1 MRHPLRLRLLLRD
14 LAAGSAFGAMAVS
27 GQLPLWALGVFF
39 TALVLALFNVRL
51 VARHSR
57 LSALGLLVAAVLLG
71 LQLTSGAMN
80 AVVAACSFAGLI
92 AAQRMLSTPDAA
104 AEGQTHLTG
113 LLMVAGGAALSG
125 DMTYALCLIAF
136 GVLASLALAL
146 GVVEAAVPDGEPV
159 PVRAVMRPLSAG
171 LAFAVTGAVAFFV
184 LFPRLN
190 WAMVGPRSAPGLGAV
205 SSAGYS
211 NTVRLGGAG
220 TIKGNP
226 RVVLRALLTPDP
238 GTDALDAYWV
248 GRTYDTFDG
257 LEWSNVVGAQQT
269 ERQITLRPASD
280 TLLHQRIELLPAYG
294 ARTLIAL
301 ETPSRLG
308 NAMAHTPTGTR
319 TSPVQLQGGGEVRFT
334 VTAPSYTY
342 EAYSLPPDARAGL
355 SSALLEAEKDQLL
368 ALPTRLDPRL
378 AQLAARVLQGEKEPL
393 AAARRLASFLQRDY
407 AYTLDQEG
415 TSADPL
421 SDFLFVRKAGHCE
434 HFATALTLMLRTQG
448 IGARLAT
455 GFFGGTRVDGGY
467 LVRAGDAHA
476 WTHVLVPGRGF
487 VTVDATP
494 PSHRS
499 SQGPVLLE
507 KLLAIY
513 EAVEARWRNSVV
525 DYSFRDQFELA
536 SALVRPPRPPPG
548 ARESAA
554 PSRLPPP
561 RAWATAA
568 VIAFLV
574 WRVGRLASRWTGRA
588 PVLEATRF
596 LDRVDAALQK
606 AHVPR
611 FEHETLEDLTTRL
624 AREGHPLALA
634 LTPLTRRYLEAR
646 FGGRA
651 LREGEAEHLLAT
663 LRRAL
668 DAEAER
674 RAAKPA
680 SQTSP
685 TARAS

>member
-1 MRHPLRLRLLLRD
+1 MNRPLRLKLTLRD

-27 GQLPLWALGVFF
+27 GQLPLWALAVFF
-39 TALVLALFNVRL
+39 LALVLALFNVRL
-51 VARHSR
+51 VARHAR
-57 LSALGLLVAAVLLG
+57 LSALALLVAAVLLG

-92 AAQRMLSTPDAA
+92 AAQRMLSAPDAA

-136 GVLASLALAL
+136 GVLASLSLAL
-146 GVVEAAVPDGEPV
+146 GVVESAVPDGEPV
-159 PVRAVMRPLSAG
+159 PVRAVMRPLSVG
-171 LAFAVTGAVAFFV
+171 LAFAVAGAVAFFV

-220 TIKGNP
+220 TIKSNP
-226 RVVLRALLTPDP
+226 RVVLRATLTPDP
-238 GTDALDAYWV
+238 GKDALEAYWV

-257 LEWSNVVGAQQT
+257 MEWTNVVGAKQT

-301 ETPSRLG
+301 EMPSRLG

-319 TSPVQLQGGGEVRFT
+319 NSPVQLQGGGEVRFT

-342 EAYSLPPDARAGL
+342 EAYSLPPDAKAGL
-355 SSALLEAEKDQLL
+355 AAGIVQAERDQLL
-368 ALPTRLDPRL
+368 ALPEHLDPRV

-393 AAARRLASFLQRDY
+393 AAARKLAAFLQRDY
-407 AYTLDQEG
+407 AYTLEQAG
-415 TSADPL
+415 TPEDPL
-421 SDFLFVRKAGHCE
+421 SEFLFVRKAGHCE

-455 GFFGGTRVDGGY
+455 GFYGGTRVDGGY

-476 WTHVLVPGRGF
+476 WTHVLVPDRGF

-494 PSHRS
+494 PSNRT
-499 SQGPVLLE
+499 SQGSVLLE
-507 KLLAIY
+507 KLLAFY

-536 SALVRPPRPPPG
+536 SALVRPPRRPPG
-548 ARESAA
+548 ARESSA
-554 PSRLPPP
+554 PSRLPPA
-561 RAWATAA
+561 RAWVTAA
-568 VIAFLV
+568 VVGFVI
-574 WRVGRLASRWTGRA
+574 WRAGRFVSRWTNRA
-588 PVLEATRF
+588 PVLQATRF
-596 LDRVDAALQK
+596 LDRVDAALRK

-646 FGGRA
+646 FGGRV

-668 DAEAER
+668 EAEAAR
-674 RAAKPA
+674 RAARPA
-680 SQTSP
+680 SQPGP

>member
-1 MRHPLRLRLLLRD
+1 MKRPLRLRLALRD
-14 LAAGSAFGAMAVS
+14 LAAGFAFGAMAMS
-27 GQLPLWALGVFF
+27 GQLPVWVLVLFLG
-39 TALVLALFNVRL
+39 ALVLALFDVRL
-51 VARHSR
+51 VARFHR
-57 LSALGLLVAAVLLG
+57 LSALGLLVVAVLLG

-80 AVVAACSFAGLI
+80 AVVAACSFASLI
-92 AAQRMLSTPDAA
+92 AAQRMLSTPNAA

-136 GVLASLALAL
+136 GVLASLSLAL

-159 PVRAVMRPLSAG
+159 PVRAVLRPLSTG
-171 LAFAVTGAVAFFV
+171 LMFAVAGAVAFFV

-226 RVVLRALLTPDP
+226 RVVLRATLTPDP
-238 GTDALDAYWV
+238 GREALDAYWV

-257 LEWSNVVGAQQT
+257 MEWTNVVGAQQT

-301 ETPSRLG
+301 EMPSRLG

-319 TSPVQLQGGGEVRFT
+319 GSPVQLQGGGEVRFT
-334 VTAPSYTY
+334 VSAPSYTY
-342 EAYSLPPDARAGL
+342 EAYSLPPDAKAGL
-355 SSALLEAEKDQLL
+355 SPGLVQAERDQLL
-368 ALPTRLDPRL
+368 ALPEHLDPRV
-378 AQLAARVLQGEKEPL
+378 AQLAAQVLQGEKEPL
-393 AAARRLASFLQRDY
+393 AAARKLAAFLQRDY
-407 AYTLDQEG
+407 GYTLEQAG
-415 TSADPL
+415 TPEDPL
-421 SDFLFVRKAGHCE
+421 AEFLFVRKAGHCE

-455 GFFGGTRVDGGY
+455 GFYGGTRMDGGY

-487 VTVDATP
+487 ITVDATP
-494 PSHRS
+494 PSNRP
-499 SQGPVLLE
+499 SQGSALLE
-507 KLLAIY
+507 NLLAFY

-536 SALVRPPRPPPG
+536 RALVRPPRRAPG
-548 ARESAA
+548 APANNA

-561 RAWATAA
+561 RAWVTAA
-568 VIAFLV
+568 VVAFAV
-574 WRVGRLASRWTGRA
+574 WRAGRFVSRWTGRA

-606 AHVPR
+606 ARVPR
-611 FEHETLEDLTTRL
+611 LEHESLEDLTTRL
-624 AREGHPLALA
+624 ARDGHPLALA

-668 DAEAER
+668 DAEAAR
-674 RAAKPA
+674 RAVKPDGQA
-680 SQTSP
+680 GP

>member
-1 MRHPLRLRLLLRD
+1 MKRPLRLRLVLRD

-27 GQLPLWALGVFF
+27 GQLPLWALGLFLG
-39 TALVLALFNVRL
+39 ALVLALCDVRL

-136 GVLASLALAL
+136 GVLASLSLAL

-171 LAFAVTGAVAFFV
+171 LAFAVAGAVAFFV

-226 RVVLRALLTPDP
+226 RVVLRATLTPDP
-238 GTDALDAYWV
+238 ERDALDAYWV

-257 LEWSNVVGAQQT
+257 MEWANVVGAKQT

-301 ETPSRLG
+301 EMPSRLG

-319 TSPVQLQGGGEVRFT
+319 SSPVQLQGGGEVRFT
-334 VTAPSYTY
+334 IAAPSYTY
-342 EAYSLPPDARAGL
+342 EAYSLPPDARTGMSAGL
-355 SSALLEAEKDQLL
+355 VQAERDQLL
-368 ALPTRLDPRL
+368 AVPEHLDPRV
-378 AQLAARVLQGEKEPL
+378 ARLAAQVLQGEKEPL
-393 AAARRLASFLQRDY
+393 AAARKLAAFLQRDY
-407 AYTLDQEG
+407 AYTLEQAG
-415 TSADPL
+415 TPEDPL
-421 SDFLFVRKAGHCE
+421 ADFLFVRKAGHCE

-455 GFFGGTRVDGGY
+455 GFYGGTRVDGGY

-494 PSHRS
+494 PSNRT
-499 SQGPVLLE
+499 SQGSVLLE
-507 KLLAIY
+507 KLLAFY

-536 SALVRPPRPPPG
+536 SALVRPPRRPAGSP
-548 ARESAA
+548 ANEA

-561 RAWATAA
+561 RAWVTAA
-568 VIAFLV
+568 VVAFVV
-574 WRVGRLASRWTGRA
+574 WRAARFASRWTGRA
-588 PVLEATRF
+588 PTLEATRF
-596 LDRVDAALQK
+596 LDRVDALLQR

-611 FEHETLEDLTTRL
+611 MEQETLEDLTTRL
-624 AREGHPLALA
+624 ARDGHPLALA
-634 LTPLTRRYLEAR
+634 MTPLTRRYLEAR

-668 DAEAER
+668 DAEAAR
-674 RAAKPA
+674 RAVKPA
-680 SQTSP
+680 GQAGP

>member
-1 MRHPLRLRLLLRD
+1 MRLRLTLRD

-39 TALVLALFNVRL
+39 GALVLALCDVRL
-51 VARHSR
+51 VARHAR
-57 LSALGLLVAAVLLG
+57 LSASALLIAAVLLG

-92 AAQRMLSTPDAA
+92 AAQRMLSAPDAA

-125 DMTYALCLIAF
+125 DMTYAMCLIAF
-136 GVLASLALAL
+136 GVLASLSLAL

-171 LAFAVTGAVAFFV
+171 LAFAVAGAMAFFI

-205 SSAGYS
+205 SAAGYS

-226 RVVLRALLTPDP
+226 RVVLRATLTPDP
-238 GTDALDAYWV
+238 DRDALDAYWV

-257 LEWSNVVGAQQT
+257 MEWTNVVGARQT

-319 TSPVQLQGGGEVRFT
+319 SSPVQLQGGGEVRFT

-342 EAYSLPPDARAGL
+342 EAYSLPPDTKAGL
-355 SSALLEAEKDQLL
+355 AAGLVQAERDQLL
-368 ALPTRLDPRL
+368 AVPEHLDPRVS
-378 AQLAARVLQGEKEPL
+378 QLAARVLQGEKEPL
-393 AAARRLASFLQRDY
+393 AAARKLAAFLQKDY
-407 AYTLDQEG
+407 AYTLEQEG
-415 TSADPL
+415 TPEDPL
-421 SDFLFVRKAGHCE
+421 SDFLFVHKGGHCE

-448 IGARLAT
+448 IAARLAT
-455 GFFGGTRVDGGY
+455 GFYGGTRVDGGY

-494 PSHRS
+494 PSNRT
-499 SQGPVLLE
+499 SQGSVLLE
-507 KLLAIY
+507 KLLAFY

-536 SALVRPPRPPPG
+536 SALVRPPRRPRG
-548 ARESAA
+548 ATENET
-554 PSRLPPP
+554 PSRLPPA
-561 RAWATAA
+561 RAWVTAA
-568 VIAFLV
+568 VVAFGV
-574 WRVGRLASRWTGRA
+574 WRAGRFVSRWTRRA
-588 PVLEATRF
+588 PALEATRF
-596 LDRVDAALQK
+596 LDRVDALLQR

-611 FEHETLEDLTTRL
+611 FEHESLEDLTTRL

-646 FGGRA
+646 FGGRV

-668 DAEAER
+668 DAEAAR
-674 RAAKPA
+674 RAVKTAGQA
-680 SQTSP
+680 GP

>member
-1 MRHPLRLRLLLRD
+1 MRRPLRLRLLLRD

-27 GQLPLWALGVFF
+27 GQLPLWTLGVFS
-39 TALVLALFNVRL
+39 TALVLALFDVRL

-57 LSALGLLVAAVLLG
+57 LSALGLLAAAVLLG

-80 AVVAACSFAGLI
+80 AVVAACAFAGLI

-159 PVRAVMRPLSAG
+159 PVRAVMRPLSSG
-171 LAFAVTGAVAFFV
+171 LAFAVAGAVAFFV

-226 RVVLRALLTPDP
+226 RVVLRAALTPDP

-257 LEWSNVVGAQQT
+257 MEWSNVVGAQQT

-319 TSPVQLQGGGEVRFT
+319 YSLVQLQGGSEVRFT

-342 EAYSLPPDARAGL
+342 EAYSLPPGAKAGL
-355 SSALLEAEKDQLL
+355 SSALLQAERDQLL
-368 ALPTRLDPRL
+368 ALPDHLDPRV

-393 AAARRLASFLQRDY
+393 AAAQKLAAFLQRDY
-407 AYTLDQEG
+407 AYTLEQEG
-415 TSADPL
+415 TPEDPL

-434 HFATALTLMLRTQG
+434 HFATALTLLLRTQG

-455 GFFGGTRVDGGY
+455 GFYGGTRVDGGY

-494 PSHRS
+494 PSNRS
-499 SQGPVLLE
+499 SQGSVLLE
-507 KLLAIY
+507 KLLAFY
-513 EAVEARWRNSVV
+513 EAMEARWRNSVV

-548 ARESAA
+548 ASKDAT

-568 VIAFLV
+568 VVAFIA
-574 WRVGRLASRWTGRA
+574 WRAGRFASRWTGRA

-596 LDRVDAALQK
+596 VDRVDAVLQK

-668 DAEAER
+668 DAEAAR
-674 RAAKPA
+674 RAAKA
-680 SQTSP
+680 AGQAGP

>member
-1 MRHPLRLRLLLRD
+1 MKRPLRLRLILRD
-14 LAAGSAFGAMAVS
+14 LAAAAAFGAMAVS
-27 GQLPLWALGVFF
+27 GQLPLPVLGAFLG
-39 TALVLALFNVRL
+39 ALVLALCGLRL
-51 VARHSR
+51 VARHAR
-57 LSALGLLVAAVLLG
+57 LSALGLLVVAVLLG

-104 AEGQTHLTG
+104 ADGQTHLTS

-125 DMTYALCLIAF
+125 DMTYALCLITF
-136 GVLASLALAL
+136 GVLASLSLAL

-171 LAFAVTGAVAFFV
+171 VAFAVAGAVAFFV

-190 WAMVGPRSAPGLGAV
+190 WAMVGPRSAPGLGA

-226 RVVLRALLTPDP
+226 RVVLRATLTPDP
-238 GTDALDAYWV
+238 GLDALDAYWV

-257 LEWSNVVGAQQT
+257 MEWSNVVGAQQI

-280 TLLHQRIELLPAYG
+280 TLIHQRVELLPAYG
-294 ARTLIAL
+294 ASTLIAL
-301 ETPSRLG
+301 EMPSRLG
-308 NAMAHTPTGTR
+308 NARAHSPTGTR
-319 TSPVQLQGGGEVRFT
+319 SSPVQLRGGGEVRFT

-342 EAYSLPPDARAGL
+342 EAYSLPPDAKAGL
-355 SSALLEAEKDQLL
+355 APGLVQAERDQLL
-368 ALPTRLDPRL
+368 ALPEHLDPRVSE
-378 AQLAARVLQGEKEPL
+378 LAARVLQGEKEPL
-393 AAARRLASFLQRDY
+393 AAARKLASFLQKDY
-407 AYTLDQEG
+407 AYTLEQEG
-415 TSADPL
+415 IPEDPL

-434 HFATALTLMLRTQG
+434 HFATALTLLLRTQG

-455 GFFGGTRVDGGY
+455 GFYGGARMDGGY

-494 PSHRS
+494 PSNRT
-499 SQGPVLLE
+499 SQGSVYLE
-507 KLLAIY
+507 KLLALY

-536 SALVRPPRPPPG
+536 SALVRPPRRPRDAP
-548 ARESAA
+548 ANEA

-568 VIAFLV
+568 IVAFIV
-574 WRVGRLASRWTGRA
+574 WRAARFVSRWTGRA
-588 PVLEATRF
+588 PALAATRF
-596 LDRVDAALQK
+596 LDRVDALLQK

-611 FEHETLEDLTTRL
+611 FEHESLEDLTTRL
-624 AREGHPLALA
+624 AREGHPLVLA

-668 DAEAER
+668 DAEAAR
-674 RAAKPA
+674 RAVKPA
-680 SQTSP
+680 GQAGP

>member
-1 MRHPLRLRLLLRD
+1 MRRPLRLRLVLRD
-14 LAAGSAFGAMAVS
+14 LAAGAAFGAMAVS
-27 GQLPLWALGVFF
+27 GQLPVWALGVFLG
-39 TALVLALFNVRL
+39 ALVLALCDVRL
-51 VARHSR
+51 VARHAR

-71 LQLTSGAMN
+71 MQLMSGAMN

-136 GVLASLALAL
+136 GVLASLSLAL

-159 PVRAVMRPLSAG
+159 PVRAVLRPLSG
-171 LAFAVTGAVAFFV
+171 GVTFAVAGAVAFFV

-205 SSAGYS
+205 STAGFS

-220 TIKGNP
+220 TIKSNP
-226 RVVLRALLTPDP
+226 RVVLRAQLAPDP
-238 GTDALDAYWV
+238 GRDALDAYWV

-257 LEWSNVVGAQQT
+257 LEWTNVAGAQQT

-280 TLLHQRIELLPAYG
+280 TLVHQRIELLPAYG
-294 ARTLIAL
+294 SRTLIAL

-308 NAMAHTPTGTR
+308 NALAHTPTGTR
-319 TSPVQLQGGGEVRFT
+319 SSPVQLHGGGEVRFT
-334 VTAPSYTY
+334 ITAPSYTY
-342 EAYSLPPDARAGL
+342 EAYSLPPDGKADL
-355 SSALLEAEKDQLL
+355 STALLQPEKDQLL
-368 ALPTRLDPRL
+368 ALPEHLDPRVG
-378 AQLAARVLQGEKEPL
+378 QLASRVLAGEKEPL
-393 AAARRLASFLQRDY
+393 AAARKLASFLQRDY
-407 AYTLDQEG
+407 AYTLEQGGMPE
-415 TSADPL
+415 DPL
-421 SDFLFVRKAGHCE
+421 GDFLFVRKAGHCE
-434 HFATALTLMLRTQG
+434 HFATALTVLLRTQG
-448 IGARLAT
+448 IPARLAT
-455 GFFGGTRVDGGY
+455 GFYGGTRVDGGY

-487 VTVDATP
+487 ITVDATP
-494 PSHRS
+494 PSNRT

-507 KLLAIY
+507 RLLALY

-536 SALVRPPRPPPG
+536 SALVRPPRRPAGSAENPG
-548 ARESAA
+548 S
-554 PSRLPPP
+554 SRLPPP
-561 RAWATAA
+561 RAWVTAA
-568 VIAFLV
+568 VVAFVV
-574 WRVGRLASRWTGRA
+574 WRASRFASRWTSRA
-588 PVLEATRF
+588 PALEATRL
-596 LDRVDAALQK
+596 LDRVEALLQR

-611 FEHETLEDLTTRL
+611 FEHEALEDLTTRL
-624 AREGHPLALA
+624 ARDGHPLALA

-646 FGGRA
+646 FGRRA

-668 DAEAER
+668 EAEAAR
-674 RAAKPA
+674 RAVKPDGQ
-680 SQTSP
+680 SSP